1 MSTDKIIVMDR
12 ESFRK
17 EAKTVLAVFGT
28 TILTNMEVPTE
39 VFKVL
44 VDVVKTYSDGLEIAL
59 FGSKE
64 ETDDNA
70 AETAMKEDK

>member
-17 EAKTVLAVFGT
+17 EANTVLAIFGT

-44 VDVVKTYSDGLEIAL
+44 VDVVKTYSDGLEVAL
-59 FGSKE
+59 FGKDENDE
-64 ETDDNA
+64 ET
-70 AETAMKEDK
+70 AETVQKEDK